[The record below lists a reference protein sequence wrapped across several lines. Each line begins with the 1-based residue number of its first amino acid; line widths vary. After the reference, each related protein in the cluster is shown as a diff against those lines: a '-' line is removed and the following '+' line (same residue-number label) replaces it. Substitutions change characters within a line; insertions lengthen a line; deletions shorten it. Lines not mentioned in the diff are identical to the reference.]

1 MEGYKDFIKIS
12 LRKSGCNTDMEVQ
25 MEKWVVSAKRADFK
39 AIAAKFCIDQVT
51 ARLIRNRDVIGDEAI
66 EEYLHGGMDRLHD
79 PHLLKDADRLA
90 DILTDKIQK
99 KKNIRII
106 GDYDIDGVNAS
117 YIFLKGLRRC
127 GAKVD
132 VEIPDRMKDGYGI
145 NEHLIQY
152 AYQEGIDTIITC
164 DNGIAAVEQT
174 ALAKTLGMTILI
186 TDHHEP
192 QEVLPGA
199 DALVDPRQA
208 DCLYPYK
215 NLCGAAVAFKV
226 IQCLYEKMEIPARE
240 ALVFL
245 EFAAFATIGDVM
257 DLNGE
262 NRTIVKEGLRMLN
275 HTENPGMAAL
285 IRECGLTDSEI
296 KAYHVGFVLGPCIN
310 AGGRLDTAKRSLALL
325 LAKEE
330 REASRMACELK
341 KLNDERK
348 DMTQKGTEQAMA
360 LIEQEGLLNDKVL
373 VVYLPDC
380 HESLAGIIAG
390 RIRER
395 YHRPVFVL
403 TDSSDGVKGSGRS
416 IEAYSMF
423 EEMSKCKELYTK
435 YGGHPMAAGLS
446 LPPENVPLFRRR
458 LNELTQLTDE
468 DFIPKIVID
477 VPMPISYI
485 TEQLIQELSILE
497 PFGKG
502 NAKPLFAEKNLDIQN
517 IRILGKNKNA
527 LKMHV
532 KSQDGT
538 VLEALYFGDAEQFV
552 DYLKQKFGETETE
565 KCFQNRANRVC
576 LSFIYYPSVNEFRDK
591 RTIQIVVSHYC

>member
-1 MEGYKDFIKIS
+1 
-12 LRKSGCNTDMEVQ
+12 

-39 AIAAKFCIDQVT
+39 AIASKFGIDPVT
-51 ARLIRNRDVIGDEAI
+51 ARLIRNRDVTGDDAI
-66 EEYLHGGMDRLHD
+66 EEYLHGDRRSLHD

-90 DILTDKIQK
+90 AILSDKIQK
-99 KKNIRII
+99 QKKVRII

-117 YIFLKGLRRC
+117 YILLKGLRRC
-127 GAKVD
+127 GGDVD

-145 NEHLIQY
+145 NEHLIRF
-152 AYQEGIDTIITC
+152 AWEEGIDTILTC

-174 ALAKTLGMTILI
+174 AMARQLGMTVLI

-192 QEVLPGA
+192 QEILPDA
-199 DALVDPRQA
+199 DALVNPRQV
-208 DCLYPYK
+208 DCPYPYK

-226 IQCLYEKMEIPARE
+226 IQCLYQRMGVPANE
-240 ALVFL
+240 AMDFL

-257 DLNGE
+257 DLTGE
-262 NRTIVKEGLRMLN
+262 NRIIVREGLRMLN
-275 HTENPGMAAL
+275 HTKNSGMAAL
-285 IRECGLTDSEI
+285 IRECGLENNEI

-325 LAKEE
+325 LADDVQ
-330 REASRMACELK
+330 EASHMARELK
-341 KLNDERK
+341 MLNDERK
-348 DMTQKGTEQAMA
+348 DMTQKGTEEAIA
-360 LIEQEGLLNDKVL
+360 KIEQQGLLKYKVL

-395 YHRPVFVL
+395 YNRPVFVL
-403 TDSSDGVKGSGRS
+403 TDSGDGVKGSGRS

-446 LPPENVPLFRRR
+446 LPKKNVPVFRRR
-458 LNELTQLTDE
+458 LNELTHLKEE

-477 VPMPISYI
+477 VPMPVGYI
-485 TEQLIQELSILE
+485 TERLISELNILE

-502 NAKPLFAEKNLDIQN
+502 NVKPLFAEKDLDIQN
-517 IRILGKNKNA
+517 IRILGKNRNT
-527 LKMHV
+527 LKMQV

-538 VLEALYFGDAEQFV
+538 VLDALYFGDVIQFI
-552 DYLKQKFGETETE
+552 DYLKQRFGEEETE
-565 KCFQNRANRVC
+565 KCFQNRLNAVY
-576 LSFIYYPSVNEFRDK
+576 LSLIYYPSVNEYRDR
-591 RTIQIVVSHYC
+591 RTIQIVISHYC